1 MDKEKITIKDL
12 AALWKKDK
20 RLYVKQSTYSAYAL
34 IVENQIIPT
43 FGSLQAVTEGDVQS
57 FVIERLNAGLCQKY
71 VKDILIVLK
80 MIVRHGVKLGY
91 LQHSEWDIK
100 YPTSPEKQEVEVLT
114 TANHRKILDY
124 ISRNF
129 TFRNLGIYICLTTGL
144 RIGEVC
150 GLKWSDLDVERAM
163 LTVQRTIERIYLIED
178 DGTKRTQ
185 IVVNTPK
192 TINSAREIPL
202 GKALMAMIRPLKKV
216 VNGDYYVISNE
227 QMPIEPRTYRNYYMK
242 LMKQLGVPP
251 LKFHG
256 LRHSFATRC
265 IESNCD
271 YKTVSVLLGHANIA
285 TTLNLYVHPNMEQK
299 KKCID
304 KMLRSL

>member
-43 FGSLQAVTEGDVQS
+43 FGSLQAVTEGDVQT

-150 GLKWSDLDVERAM
+150 GLKWSDLDVERAL

>member
-1 MDKEKITIKDL
+1 MEKEKITIKDL

-20 RLYVKQSTYSAYAL
+20 RQYVKQSTYSAYAL

-192 TINSAREIPL
+192 TINSTREIPL